1 MLKYLGG
8 GTNLVD
14 LMRETVEAPS
24 ALVDVTGL
32 STEIEETDDGGLMI
46 GAATR
51 NTTVAEHPAVR
62 TRYPMLTRAIVAG
75 ASAQIRNMATVGGNL
90 LQRTRCT
97 YFYDT
102 DGSRCNKRS
111 PGQGCDAIEGFNRIH
126 AILGASPAC
135 VATHP
140 SDMCVALAALDAVV
154 HLRSASGE
162 RTVALC
168 DLHRLPEDRPDVE
181 TVLEPGELITAVQ
194 LPQSD
199 LAAHSTYRK
208 VRDRSSYAFA
218 LVSVAAALELDGDT
232 IAGARLALG
241 GVAPKPWRA
250 WRAEEALRGR
260 PATEASFLQA
270 ADAELADRPS
280 TPWQRVQGRPCP
292 PHARRRP
299 ATADRGS
306 SPMSTAESR
315 PAVAI
320 AREGWTPNAGPDPV
334 IRAKRGLI
342 GAQVSR
348 LDGPLKVRGEARFA
362 AEYVMEGMVYAALRY
377 STIARGRITTL
388 DTRAAE
394 AAAGIVLVMTHRN
407 APRMQPPPLFLTAPQ
422 GGRGQRPAVMQ
433 DDSIHWNGEPV
444 AVVLAETQEQAD
456 HAASLIKVAYESSAP
471 RSFEEASA
479 HPRTPDS
486 LVGQPVQVLVGDA
499 EAALEDAPH
508 SVDLTYRTP
517 RHNHNAI
524 EPHAVTLAWD
534 GDDLI
539 VHDASQGVKLHA
551 WTLAQVF
558 EIDESQVHLTSP
570 YVGGGF
576 GGKTLW
582 SHHLLGAAASKLAGR
597 PVRVT
602 LSREGVYRLI
612 GGRTNTEQR
621 VAIGADDDG
630 RFTALIHTGLSAMT
644 AHNALA
650 EQFTFPARHMYATE
664 TLKTDQQVVDMD
676 MLSNSFMRAPG
687 ESVGTF
693 ALESAIDE
701 LAIELDLDPIE
712 LRIHNEPDKDPSSG
726 LPFSAR
732 HLVDAWRAG
741 AERFGWERRT
751 APGTRREG
759 EWLIG
764 TGCASAT
771 YPYHRFPGAGARIT
785 LAKTGHATVE
795 VPANDMGMGTSTTQ
809 TIITAERLG
818 LPLERVTVAHGDSSF
833 PGSMIAGGSSQ
844 TASIAGA
851 VIAAQ
856 RALVEH
862 LLALADDDS
871 PLAGLTADEVGGR
884 DEGLCELADPTR
896 WESYSKIL
904 ERAGRDELTV
914 VASAADPEEMQ
925 TYSMHSFGA
934 VFCEVRVNTVTG
946 ETRVDRVL
954 GSYDCGRIINPKTAA
969 SQFRG
974 GIIMGIGLALM
985 EDTEFDERTARIMN
999 PSLAEYHV
1007 PVHMDVPR
1015 IEVMWTDIP
1024 DPYAPAGA
1032 RGIGEIGITGVAAAV
1047 ANAIYNASGRRV
1059 RDLPIT
1065 LDKLL

>member
-1 MLKYLGG
+1 
-8 GTNLVD
+8 
-14 LMRETVEAPS
+14 
-24 ALVDVTGL
+24 
-32 STEIEETDDGGLMI
+32 
-46 GAATR
+46 
-51 NTTVAEHPAVR
+51 
-62 TRYPMLTRAIVAG
+62 
-75 ASAQIRNMATVGGNL
+75 
-90 LQRTRCT
+90 
-97 YFYDT
+97 
-102 DGSRCNKRS
+102 
-111 PGQGCDAIEGFNRIH
+111 
-126 AILGASPAC
+126 
-135 VATHP
+135 
-140 SDMCVALAALDAVV
+140 
-154 HLRSASGE
+154 
-162 RTVALC
+162 
-168 DLHRLPEDRPDVE
+168 
-181 TVLEPGELITAVQ
+181 
-194 LPQSD
+194 
-199 LAAHSTYRK
+199 
-208 VRDRSSYAFA
+208 
-218 LVSVAAALELDGDT
+218 
-232 IAGARLALG
+232 
-241 GVAPKPWRA
+241 
-250 WRAEEALRGR
+250 
-260 PATEASFLQA
+260 
-270 ADAELADRPS
+270 
-280 TPWQRVQGRPCP
+280 
-292 PHARRRP
+292 
-299 ATADRGS
+299 
-306 SPMSTAESR
+306 MSTAEPRS
-315 PAVAI
+315 AVPI
-320 AREGWTPNAGPDPV
+320 ARYGWTPKDGDDPML
-334 IRAKRGLI
+334 RAKHGLI
-342 GAQVSR
+342 GASVSR

-388 DTRAAE
+388 DTGAAE
-394 AAAGIVLVMTHRN
+394 AAAGVVLVMTHRN
-407 APRMQPPPLFLTAPQ
+407 APRMQPPPLFLSAPKAAA
-422 GGRGQRPAVMQ
+422 GSNLPVMQ

-444 AVVLAETQEQAD
+444 AVVLADTQEQAD
-456 HAASLIKVAYESSAP
+456 HAASLIEIGYESSTP
-471 RSFEEASA
+471 RTFEEARAGA
-479 HPRTPDS
+479 HPPDS
-486 LVGQPVQVLVGDA
+486 LVGQPVEALVGDA
-499 EAALEDAPH
+499 EAALAEAAH
-508 SVDLTYRTP
+508 SIDLVYRTP

-524 EPHAVTLAWD
+524 EPHAVTLGWN
-534 GDDLI
+534 GDELI

-551 WTLAQVF
+551 WTFAQVF

-576 GGKTLW
+576 GGKTVW
-582 SHHLLGAAASKLAGR
+582 SHHLLGAAASKLAAR
-597 PVRVT
+597 PVRLT
-602 LSREGVYRLI
+602 LSREGVYRLV

-621 VAIGADDDG
+621 VAIGADDNG
-630 RFTALIHTGLSAMT
+630 HFTALIHTGISAMT
-644 AHNALA
+644 AHNAQA

-676 MLSNSFMRAPG
+676 MLANSFMRAPG

-712 LRIHNEPDKDPSSG
+712 LRIRNEPNIDPSSG

-741 AERFGWERRT
+741 AERFGWDRV
-751 APGTRREG
+751 APCTRREG

-771 YPYHRFPGAGARIT
+771 YPYVRFPGGGARIR
-785 LAKTGHATVE
+785 LDKTGHATVE

-818 LPLERVTVAHGDSSF
+818 LPLERVTVAHGDSAF
-833 PGSMIAGGSSQ
+833 PGSLIAGGSSQ
-844 TASIAGA
+844 TASIGGA
-851 VIAAQ
+851 VIAAH
-856 RALVEH
+856 RALVEQ
-862 LLALADDDS
+862 LLALADDES

-884 DEGLCELADPTR
+884 DEGLCELADPSR
-896 WESYSKIL
+896 WESYAQIL

-914 VASAADPEEMQ
+914 VASASAPEEAQ

-934 VFCEVRVNTVTG
+934 VFCEIRVNAITG

-1007 PVHMDVPR
+1007 PVHMDVPE

-1032 RGIGEIGITGVAAAV
+1032 RGIGEIGITGVGAAV
-1047 ANAIYNASGRRV
+1047 ANAIYNATGRRV

>member
-1 MLKYLGG
+1 M
-8 GTNLVD
+8 T
-14 LMRETVEAPS
+14 
-24 ALVDVTGL
+24 
-32 STEIEETDDGGLMI
+32 
-46 GAATR
+46 
-51 NTTVAEHPAVR
+51 
-62 TRYPMLTRAIVAG
+62 
-75 ASAQIRNMATVGGNL
+75 
-90 LQRTRCT
+90 
-97 YFYDT
+97 
-102 DGSRCNKRS
+102 
-111 PGQGCDAIEGFNRIH
+111 
-126 AILGASPAC
+126 
-135 VATHP
+135 
-140 SDMCVALAALDAVV
+140 
-154 HLRSASGE
+154 
-162 RTVALC
+162 
-168 DLHRLPEDRPDVE
+168 
-181 TVLEPGELITAVQ
+181 
-194 LPQSD
+194 
-199 LAAHSTYRK
+199 
-208 VRDRSSYAFA
+208 
-218 LVSVAAALELDGDT
+218 
-232 IAGARLALG
+232 
-241 GVAPKPWRA
+241 
-250 WRAEEALRGR
+250 
-260 PATEASFLQA
+260 
-270 ADAELADRPS
+270 
-280 TPWQRVQGRPCP
+280 
-292 PHARRRP
+292 
-299 ATADRGS
+299 
-306 SPMSTAESR
+306 TAESR
-315 PAVAI
+315 PAVPI
-320 AREGWTPNAGPDPV
+320 APEGWTPKAGPDPV
-334 IRAKRGLI
+334 LRGKHGLI

-348 LDGPLKVRGEARFA
+348 LDGALKVRGEARFA
-362 AEYVMEGMVYAALRY
+362 AEYVMEGMVYASLRY
-377 STIARGRITTL
+377 STIARGRITAL
-388 DTRAAE
+388 DTGAAE
-394 AAAGIVLVMTHRN
+394 ASAGVVLVMTHRN
-407 APRMQPPPLFLTAPQ
+407 APRMQPPPLFLTAPKAA
-422 GGRGQRPAVMQ
+422 GGSDLPVMQ

-444 AVVLAETQEQAD
+444 AIVLAETQEQAD
-456 HAASLIKVAYESSAP
+456 HGASLIKVVYESSP
-471 RSFEEASA
+471 TRTFEEARA
-479 HPRTPDS
+479 HPRTPNS
-486 LVGQPVQVLVGDA
+486 LVGQPVEVAIGDA
-499 EAALEDAPH
+499 EAALERAPH
-508 SVDLTYRTP
+508 SIDLTYRTP

-551 WTLAQVF
+551 WTFAQVF

-576 GGKTLW
+576 GGKTMW

-602 LSREGVYRLI
+602 LSREGVYRLV

-630 RFTALIHTGLSAMT
+630 RFTALIHTGISAMT

-650 EQFTFPARHMYATE
+650 EQFTFPARHMYATD

-701 LAIELDLDPIE
+701 LAIMLDLDPIE
-712 LRIHNEPDKDPSSG
+712 LRIRNEPEKDPSSG

-732 HLVDAWRAG
+732 HLVEAWRAG
-741 AERFGWERRT
+741 AARFGWERRA

-771 YPYHRFPGAGARIT
+771 YPYLRFPGGAARIR
-785 LAKTGHATVE
+785 LDKTGHATVE

-856 RALVEH
+856 RALVEQ
-862 LLALADDDS
+862 LLALAGDDS
-871 PLAGLTADEVGGR
+871 PLAGLTADEVAAR
-884 DEGLCELADPTR
+884 DEGLCELADPSR
-896 WESYSKIL
+896 WESYSKLL

-914 VASAADPEEMQ
+914 VASAGEPEEMQ
-925 TYSMHSFGA
+925 THSMHSFGA
-934 VFCEVRVNTVTG
+934 VFCQVRVSTVTG
-946 ETRVDRVL
+946 ETCVDRVL

-985 EDTEFDERTARIMN
+985 EATEFDERTARIMN

-1047 ANAIYNASGRRV
+1047 ANAIYNATGRRV